1 MRKRVLWV
9 AAGLCVIA
17 IGARYGYAKWR
28 NRTYIP
34 LSVLER
40 INHFENVVETDPSGF
55 AWRQLGD
62 AYVQAHEFNKAPKA
76 YIEAAKIFRI
86 KGDRNAAVVMERLA
100 DTYETETN
108 IYFSRLPELNSVAQ
122 TYTAAKF
129 EPLYGAY
136 IGAFVDHEDQVKSAF
151 PDEYGIFRRDV
162 REFNQKVGVDHS
174 IYFMYQGY
182 GRQFPAKW
190 TAHLKKNGAAAQ
202 IAFEPK
208 KLEEVQDD
216 EYLRGWAR
224 AAKASGVPIFLR
236 FASEMNGE
244 WTPYHGN
251 PELYKEKWKLVT
263 KVMREEAP
271 NVAMVWCVFE
281 MPQNRIDEYFPGD
294 EWVDWVGLNVY
305 SVMYFNNDPN
315 KQGDHRNPADSVR
328 YVYDRYAPKHPI
340 MICEY
345 AASHQSSLDKVW
357 RSELAQAKIGQF
369 YASLP
374 RLYPRVKAVC
384 WLSMNAIKHAIE
396 GRQRNNYSLL
406 DDAKIAER
414 YRQMVSSPYFIKQ
427 FGAQAREEIVP
438 VSNGQTVSGRIALS
452 AWVKTYINKPDVA
465 WIINGEEVE
474 RSFLPG
480 PYQKMLNTN
489 NYPNGPTTIELV
501 LYNNDGEQ
509 ISRTARTVNIQN

>member
-1 MRKRVLWV
+1 MRKGIIWFLV
-9 AAGLCVIA
+9 GLFA
-17 IGARYGYAKWR
+17 IGVMGRYGYAKWR

-34 LSVLER
+34 PSVVER
-40 INHFENVVETDPSGF
+40 VQHFERVVEADPSAF

-62 AYVQAHEFNKAPKA
+62 AYVLAEQYEQAPIA
-76 YIEAAKIFRI
+76 YMNASEIFRA

-100 DTYETETN
+100 DTYETDTEV
-108 IYFSRLPELNSVAQ
+108 YYSRLPELNSVAK

-136 IGAFVDHEDQVKSAF
+136 IGAFVDHEDKIKSAF
-151 PDEYGIFRRDV
+151 PDEYGIFRRSV
-162 REFNQKVGVDHS
+162 KEFSERVGTDHS
-174 IYFMYQGY
+174 VYFMYQGY

-190 TAHLKKNGAAAQ
+190 TTHLKKNGAAAQ

-208 KLEEVQDD
+208 HLKDVKDD

-236 FASEMNGE
+236 FASEMNGD
-244 WTPYHGN
+244 WTPYHGD
-251 PELYKEKWKLVT
+251 PELYIEKWKLVT

-305 SVMYFNNDPN
+305 SVMYFNNNPD
-315 KQGDHRNPADSVR
+315 KKGDHRNPADSVK
-328 YVYDRYAPKHPI
+328 YVYERYSPKHPI

-345 AASHQSSLDKVW
+345 AASHQSSLDMTW

-384 WLSMNAIKHAIE
+384 WLSMNAIKHAME

-406 DDAKIAER
+406 DDGRVAER

-427 FGAQAREEIVP
+427 FGEQAKEEIVP
-438 VSNGQTVSGRIALS
+438 IAEGQRVAGRLSLS

-465 WIINGEEVE
+465 WVVNGEEIA
-474 RSFLPG
+474 RSSMPG
-480 PYQKMLNTN
+480 PYQWTIDTADF
-489 NYPNGPTTIELV
+489 PNGPASVELV
-501 LYNNDGEQ
+501 VYNNAGEQ
-509 ISRTARTVNIQN
+509 ISRTARKINIQN

>member
-1 MRKRVLWV
+1 MRKRVLWIL
-9 AAGLCVIA
+9 AGLCVVGL
-17 IGARYGYAKWR
+17 GARYGYAKWR

-34 LSVLER
+34 ATVIEKIR
-40 INHFENVVETDPSGF
+40 HFENVVETDPSGF

-62 AYVQAHEFNKAPKA
+62 AYVQAQDFDKAPQA
-76 YIEAAKIFRI
+76 YMEASKIFRT

-100 DTYETETN
+100 DTYETESE
-108 IYFSRLPELNSVAQ
+108 IYFSRLPDLDSVAK
-122 TYTAAKF
+122 TYTGVKF

-136 IGAFVDHEDQVKSAF
+136 IGAFVDHEDKVKGAF

-162 REFNQKVGVDHS
+162 SEFSDKVGADHS
-174 IYFMYQGY
+174 VYFMYQGY

-208 KLEEVQDD
+208 KLEDVKDD
-216 EYLRGWAR
+216 EYLRNWAR
-224 AAKASGVPIFLR
+224 AAKASNVPIFLR

-315 KQGDHRNPADSVR
+315 KKGDHRNPADSVR
-328 YVYDRYAPKHPI
+328 YVYDRYSAKHPI

-384 WLSMNAIKHAIE
+384 WLSMNAIKHAME

-406 DDAKIAER
+406 DDGMVTER

-427 FGAQAREEIVP
+427 FGQQAKEEIVP
-438 VSNGQTVSGRIALS
+438 IAEGQRVSGSLSLS
-452 AWVKTYINKPDVA
+452 AWVKTYINKPEVA
-465 WIINGEEVE
+465 WLLNGEEIA
-474 RSFLPG
+474 RSSMPG
-480 PYQKMLNTN
+480 PYQWTVDTQQFS
-489 NYPNGPTTIELV
+489 NGPATLELV
-501 LYNNDGEQ
+501 IYNANGDQ
-509 ISRTARTVNIQN
+509 ISRIARSINIQN